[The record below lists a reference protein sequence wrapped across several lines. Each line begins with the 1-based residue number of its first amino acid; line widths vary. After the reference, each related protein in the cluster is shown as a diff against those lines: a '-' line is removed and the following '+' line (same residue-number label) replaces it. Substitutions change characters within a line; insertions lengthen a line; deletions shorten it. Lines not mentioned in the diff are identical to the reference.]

1 MRGYTPG
8 LIYPITVRNTPVG
21 WNHLNWAELFL
32 ANGIR
37 FFQVREKT
45 LPPNLLLAQLTGIQR
60 LCAAAEAAL
69 IVNDRLDL
77 AMAVGAAGV
86 HLGQEDLP
94 VRDARRIGGPDLILG
109 ISTHSEEE
117 FLIAQDLDVDYV
129 AVGPVF
135 ESPTK
140 PGIRK
145 PLGLD
150 RIAALAARKR
160 RPVVAIGGITPDRAR
175 SLWEIGV
182 DSVAV
187 ISDITG
193 APDPAARIG
202 EYLRA
207 GAP

>member
-1 MRGYTPG
+1 
-8 LIYPITVRNTPVG
+8 
-21 WNHLNWAELFL
+21 LFL
-32 ANGIR
+32 ASGIR
-37 FFQVREKT
+37 FFQVREKV
-45 LPPNLLLAQLTGIQR
+45 LPTDLLLAQLTGIQR
-60 LCAAAEAAL
+60 LCADAEAAL

-77 AMAVGAAGV
+77 AMAAGAAGV

-94 VRDARRIGGPDLILG
+94 VKDARRIGGPDLILG
-109 ISTHSEEE
+109 VSTHSEEE

-129 AVGPVF
+129 AIGPVF

-140 PGIRK
+140 PGLRK

-160 RPVVAIGGITPDRAR
+160 RPVVAIGGITPERAR
-175 SLWEIGV
+175 ILWDIGV